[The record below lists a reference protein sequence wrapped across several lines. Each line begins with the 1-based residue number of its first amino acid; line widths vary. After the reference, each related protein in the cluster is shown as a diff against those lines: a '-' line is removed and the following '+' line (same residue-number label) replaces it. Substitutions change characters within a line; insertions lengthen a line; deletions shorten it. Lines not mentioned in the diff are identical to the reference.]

1 PPKSGGMSDL
11 DLAPL
16 DSQLGAGG
24 SDINL
29 GSEGSSGALAGL
41 SALELDDDDQVLG
54 DGSDVT
60 LSGES
65 SGINI
70 ISPSDSGLALDEV
83 PLDLSG
89 SAPIG
94 SSLDLGESVG
104 SDVS

>member
-1 PPKSGGMSDL
+1 M
-11 DLAPL
+11 
-16 DSQLGAGG
+16 LG
-24 SDINL
+24 
-29 GSEGSSGALAGL
+29 E
-41 SALELDDDDQVLG
+41 
-54 DGSDVT
+54 GSDVT

-94 SSLDLGESVG
+94 SSLDLGSIGRDDMSLEPLALGGGARIESRRRL
-104 SDVS
+104 STHAARRR